1 MSRANAS
8 QPGLFDPP
16 PAEPA
21 APRLPDPDFARKHLN
36 NLIWQVARAE
46 RLPWSP
52 SKTAM
57 WEGLFPQLAEALPPD
72 EARELCDTFAAELAR
87 LRLEIGRRATS
98 TAEV

>member
-8 QPGLFDPP
+8 QPGLFDPR

-21 APRLPDPDFARKHLN
+21 AAALPDPDFARKHLN

-57 WEGLFPQLAEALPPD
+57 WEGLVPQLAEALPPD
-72 EARELCDTFAAELAR
+72 EARQLCAAFEAELAR
-87 LRLEIGRRATS
+87 IRG
-98 TAEV
+98 